1 MRRRCRLSRFHSG
14 FTLVELLI
22 VVAALAIMAGIVI
35 PQVTDA
41 LDDARHASMLAQLH
55 AVTTAIERYRL
66 DHNGDPPDD
75 LTGHA
80 LPQLTSSTDMYGNTG
95 TGPGYAYG
103 PYLKSNLPQN
113 PLNGSA
119 EVFRSAT
126 SPPVDLDQR
135 VGWIYYPEN
144 GQIWGGLA
152 RAAGSGT

>member
-1 MRRRCRLSRFHSG
+1 MARRRLPPRPRTA

-22 VVAALAIMAGIVI
+22 VVAALAIMAGIVV
-35 PQVTDA
+35 PQVSDA

-55 AVTTAIERYRL
+55 AITTAIERYRI

-80 LPQLTSSTDMYGNTG
+80 LGQLISTTDLYGNVG
-95 TGPGYAYG
+95 TGAGYVYG
-103 PYLKSNLPQN
+103 PYLKTGLPKN
-113 PLNGSA
+113 PLNGSN

-126 SPPVDLDQR
+126 SPPANLEQR
-135 VGWIYYPEN
+135 VGWVYYPEN

-152 RAAGSGT
+152 RLAGGGS